1 MTYFNYMSV
10 NFVNNKKVRF
20 VSLRYHNGQLF
31 PSSRKYDPLC
41 ASRIRI
47 LNFFPSRIE
56 GVKKGTGSGI
66 RNTVYICTYN
76 LYREFFLFFYGW
88 ALFNTASSAAPQ
100 IPLCLGGCWDRT
112 QDLYNVVF
120 RSPSSGYPRP
130 GGGGAAGPAMWQ
142 WQNNNGS
149 ADPALTPTTTEGVD
163 MLSML
168 GRTHTRL

>member
-1 MTYFNYMSV
+1 LDFLLCT
-10 NFVNNKKVRF
+10 
-20 VSLRYHNGQLF
+20 LF
-31 PSSRKYDPLC
+31 K
-41 ASRIRI
+41 
-47 LNFFPSRIE
+47 
-56 GVKKGTGSGI
+56 
-66 RNTVYICTYN
+66 
-76 LYREFFLFFYGW
+76 
-88 ALFNTASSAAPQ
+88 TASSAAPQ

-130 GGGGAAGPAMWQ
+130 GGGAAGPAMWQ

-168 GRTHTRL
+168 GRTHTHTPLDIRDGIFGQINKRLQFFAPCYSQSLLLADFKIDPRLLWF